1 MTGVA
6 KDTFAER
13 VERAMDV
20 SQENFLAI
28 SERTPSSYDLLHSCK
43 IKDTWAKKITPSFPT
58 PNTSIKESGQKNY
71 RKNRKSSFVFFVY
84 LK

>member
-43 IKDTWAKKITPSFPT
+43 IKDTWAKKSHHHFQHPT
-58 PNTSIKESGQKNY
+58 Q
-71 RKNRKSSFVFFVY
+71 V
-84 LK
+84 